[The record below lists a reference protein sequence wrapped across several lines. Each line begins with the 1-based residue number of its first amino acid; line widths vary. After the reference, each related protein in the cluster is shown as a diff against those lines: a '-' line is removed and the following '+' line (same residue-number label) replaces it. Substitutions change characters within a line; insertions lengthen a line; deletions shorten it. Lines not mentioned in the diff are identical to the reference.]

1 MHLKPTLLD
10 KGYGTNGGVIG
21 KYLGCM
27 LHHFIAG
34 GNFSF
39 NFFFITIFGL
49 GFYKS
54 LGAIVIHIN

>member
-1 MHLKPTLLD
+1 LD

-27 LHHFIAG
+27 LHHFIAR

-39 NFFFITIFGL
+39 DFFFLTIFGL

-54 LGAIVIHIN
+54 LGTIVIHIN

>member
-1 MHLKPTLLD
+1 LD
-10 KGYGTNGGVIG
+10 KVYGTNGGVIG

-39 NFFFITIFGL
+39 KLFFHHHFGL

-54 LGAIVIHIN
+54 LGTIVIHIN